1 MLLLAT
7 LPDDIIC
14 KINLYVIFIPKNKD
28 ELQNAVDLWCYD
40 MKSAYKIY
48 GHISLWNTK
57 YITCMSHL
65 FRYKTHF
72 NSVISSWNVSRVTDM
87 SFMFFKACKFNQP
100 LNNWDV
106 SNVTSMVA
114 MFCEAF
120 AFNQPLNNWDVSN
133 VELME
138 MLYTFHET
146 ISLSQRPNWY
156 NK

>member
-1 MLLLAT
+1 MCSLIT
-7 LPDDIIC
+7 LPDIIID
-14 KINLYVIFIPKNKD
+14 KIKSYVIFKPKNKD
-28 ELQNAVDLWCYD
+28 ELQNAVDLWCDD

-87 SFMFFKACKFNQP
+87 SLMFFKACKFNQP

-133 VELME
+133 VTNMYY
-138 MLYTFHET
+138 MFHET